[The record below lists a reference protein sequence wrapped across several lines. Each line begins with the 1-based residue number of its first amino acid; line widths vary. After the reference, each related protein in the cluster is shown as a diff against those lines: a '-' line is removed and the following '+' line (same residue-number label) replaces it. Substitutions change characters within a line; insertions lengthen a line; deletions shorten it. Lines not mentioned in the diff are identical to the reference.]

1 MKVKRSVHSQSSL
14 SESTQMCFFKSS
26 THMFRS
32 NRTPSRCPGGIQ
44 RPPTKL
50 HKWAGPAC
58 EQGALA
64 LFFRSAADVAY
75 SGESSAGPEHVQNS
89 TPETWSHPHTHCAP
103 PVRELWV
110 ACSTTQELP
119 TRQGYAPR
127 TLEQKSNSVGTKKLC
142 WKCWAKKSAVDT
154 QVTHLHTASK
164 RCQPALLQTDRGWRI
179 DSWIGGR

>member
-14 SESTQMCFFKSS
+14 SESTQMCFLKSS

-75 SGESSAGPEHVQNS
+75 SGETSAGPEHVQNS
-89 TPETWSHPHTHCAP
+89 TPETWSHPHTHSLGGMFYNA
-103 PVRELWV
+103 R
-110 ACSTTQELP
+110 
-119 TRQGYAPR
+119 
-127 TLEQKSNSVGTKKLC
+127 
-142 WKCWAKKSAVDT
+142 
-154 QVTHLHTASK
+154 VTHTARLCTKNTGAEKQQCWHKKAVLEVLGKKVCGGHASHTFAHCFQEMST
-164 RCQPALLQTDRGWRI
+164 CIIADR
-179 DSWIGGR
+179 